1 MLETSHMQKSGRLF
15 LFPVLMAVFVWLTA
29 CDNPFGPSNGSAPG
43 DIEKEIFKL
52 VNDYRLSI
60 GKSGLTRN
68 ETLDGIARGHS
79 QDMADGKVPFG
90 HDGFYDRMALVGQT
104 IPWTAAAELI
114 ALSGSA
120 KDAVD
125 TWIQST
131 EHRINLEG
139 NYDLTGV
146 GVVKAKTGSSFYTTQ
161 ILIKPR

>member
-1 MLETSHMQKSGRLF
+1 MLEKRHMQKSGRLF
-15 LFPVLMAVFVWLTA
+15 LFPVLMVVFAWLTA

-90 HDGFYDRMALVGQT
+90 HDGFQERMALVGQT
-104 IPWTAAAELI
+104 IPWTAAAEVI

-125 TWIQST
+125 AWIQSA
-131 EHRINLEG
+131 EHRINLED

-146 GVVKAKTGSSFYTTQ
+146 GVVKAKTGGSFYATQ
-161 ILIKPR
+161 IFIKPR

>member
-1 MLETSHMQKSGRLF
+1 MLEKRHMQKSGGFF

-43 DIEKEIFKL
+43 DIEKESFKL

-68 ETLDGIARGHS
+68 ETLDAIARGHS

-90 HDGFYDRMALVGQT
+90 HDGFNDRMALVGQT

-114 ALSGSA
+114 ALSGNA
-120 KDAVD
+120 KNAVD